1 MQTFRG
7 TDSHTVSGE
16 KKKKTWQLLS
26 RFPEELKVNISLK
39 KKRIQKQ
46 NPGKYSLI

>member
-39 KKRIQKQ
+39 KKESKNRIQE
-46 NPGKYSLI
+46 NTV